1 MKNEL
6 EQLPE
11 NPIVW
16 MQRWEESEAGWG
28 VREDGMSLHL
38 TEESVTTYIEKTY
51 SDRDPSGPVP
61 AEYTRHDGKAVKVAL
76 LSSELYNKILENDGM
91 IRTYKSLYRMTKV
104 DNEIK
109 LI

>member
-1 MKNEL
+1 MKKEL

-38 TEESVTTYIEKTY
+38 TQEDATSYVKAVYAE
-51 SDRDPSGPVP
+51 RDPTGPVP
-61 AEYTRHDGKAVKVAL
+61 AEYTREDGKPRQVEILKPD
-76 LSSELYNKILENDGM
+76 LYNKIVENEGRL
-91 IRTYKSLYRMTKV
+91 RTYKSLYTMTKK
-104 DNEIK
+104 DCEIK

>member
-6 EQLPE
+6 DDLPE
-11 NPIVW
+11 HQIVW

-28 VREDGMSLHL
+28 IREDGMSLHL
-38 TEESVTTYIEKTY
+38 TKESATDYIEQIY
-51 SDRDPSGPVP
+51 SDRDPTGPVP
-61 AEYTRHDGKAVKVAL
+61 HEYSRRDGEAIQVEL
-76 LSSELYNKILENDGM
+76 LSYELYNKIIENDGM
-91 IRTYKSLYRMTKV
+91 IRTCKSLYRMTEV